1 MVWTVLV
8 RPVGVHPPCVSYKRG
23 YYCLV
28 LSLQRN
34 SGCVF
39 HCEDTTQWVF
49 ASSWQQPV
57 VRLVELCDV
66 KDWLFGVGSFPGHV
80 CYSTPLAG
88 YLRYRLFFDT
98 PVSCRLACS
107 QREPLCSLCVVWC
120 GLCVRVCRADSFES
134 VLSTLCVFDTDLVY
148 PIRKNVLSFV
158 SLRFVG
164 SREVMAYTIE
174 CCWGKPF
181 VSVCCVYILYTH
193 NMQVECVLR
202 LLAASRNSSK
212 ELKE

>member
-1 MVWTVLV
+1 M
-8 RPVGVHPPCVSYKRG
+8 
-23 YYCLV
+23 
-28 LSLQRN
+28 
-34 SGCVF
+34 
-39 HCEDTTQWVF
+39 
-49 ASSWQQPV
+49 
-57 VRLVELCDV
+57 RLVELCDV
-66 KDWLFGVGSFPGHV
+66 KDSLELFPGHV

-98 PVSCRLACS
+98 PVSCRLARS
-107 QREPLCSLCVVWC
+107 LAFVLCVVWC

-158 SLRFVG
+158 SLPHR
-164 SREVMAYTIE
+164 REPRGHGLHYRVLLGQA
-174 CCWGKPF
+174 
-181 VSVCCVYILYTH
+181 VRLCVFCVIT